1 MSVRSKAILWT
12 ACVLGLFL
20 SVEFSFRRMFRVDC
34 NPLYVTHPTI
44 EYLVQPSQHIVC
56 DDITFESNR
65 WSMRSPDF
73 DRKKPPEEIRVMVFG
88 DSVVFGYSFDQ
99 QELATSLL
107 AVDLKQILRRHVVVG
122 NISAVSWGVPNYLAY
137 EKEYGF
143 FDADVV
149 VLVASSHDLLDVPTF
164 EPLSPIYQPQS
175 RFHIVLPFGVQKLL
189 GWIQE
194 NGFQAV
200 QNGTDEH
207 QKQLEAICLNALREF
222 HQDLQK
228 QGIPLLLV
236 FHYQQDELPIAMT
249 HAFIDWAQSV
259 GVPVVSD
266 RDALKGALNAGKNPY
281 KDFIHLNGLGQ
292 SLLEAVILSG
302 LNDMGFIQSALQI
315 PVVSEGPLSEFS
327 KP

>member
-1 MSVRSKAILWT
+1 MSIQSKAILWT
-12 ACVLGLFL
+12 ACVVGLFL

-34 NPLYVTHPTI
+34 NPLYVRHPSI

-56 DDITFESNR
+56 DGQTFESNR

-73 DRKKPPEEIRVMVFG
+73 DRKKPLEETRIMVFG
-88 DSVVFGYSFDQ
+88 DSVVFGSLLDQ

-107 AVDLKQILRRHVVVG
+107 AVDLEQSLRRYVVVG

-143 FDADVV
+143 FDADAV
-149 VLVASSHDLLDVPTF
+149 VLVVSSHDLYDVPTF

-175 RFHIVLPFGVQKLL
+175 RFHIVLPSGFQKLF

-194 NGFQAV
+194 NGFQSV
-200 QNGTDEH
+200 QNGMDAH
-207 QKQLEAICLNALREF
+207 QKQLDVICLNALREF

-236 FHYQQDELPIAMT
+236 FHYQQDELSISMT
-249 HAFIDWAQSV
+249 HAFIDWAKSE

-281 KDFIHLNGLGQ
+281 KDFIHLNVLGQ

-315 PVVSEGPLSEFS
+315 PVVSEGSLSEFS